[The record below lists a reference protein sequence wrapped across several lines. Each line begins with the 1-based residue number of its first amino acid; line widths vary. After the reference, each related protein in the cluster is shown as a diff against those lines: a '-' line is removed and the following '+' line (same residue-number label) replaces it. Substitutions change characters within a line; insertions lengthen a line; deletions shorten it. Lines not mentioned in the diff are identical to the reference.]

1 MPSSAPTFDEWK
13 AKLMDD
19 RVTQLKSRVAELMT
33 ASKESDAELTELI
46 CPITHCM
53 FRDPV
58 VVDSGHTFDR
68 RAILSHFKVNGA
80 KNPLTLLKLG
90 SASVLTNWAMRNV
103 VQGWLDRHPKVT
115 PDGWDSPELLLELPR
130 GDIRSSPELI
140 YLDIVSFVND
150 IVNDVVNNDEGT
162 DDDEDT
168 NDDEDTDEDED
179 TDDDDEDTEND
190 EGTDDDEDT
199 DDDEGTDDDE
209 DIEVDEDTDDEWDT
223 YEIEDT
229 DDETSSGG

>member
-1 MPSSAPTFDEWK
+1 
-13 AKLMDD
+13 MDD

-130 GDIRSSPELI
+130 GDIRSSPELK
-140 YLDIVSFVND
+140 YLDIVNVVYD
-150 IVNDVVNNDEGT
+150 IVNEVVGTDDDEGT
-162 DDDEDT
+162 DD
-168 NDDEDTDEDED
+168 N
-179 TDDDDEDTEND
+179 

-199 DDDEGTDDDE
+199 DDDEGDDDE
-209 DIEVDEDTDDEWDT
+209 WSTDDE
-223 YEIEDT
+223 
-229 DDETSSGG
+229 SG

>member
-1 MPSSAPTFDEWK
+1 
-13 AKLMDD
+13 MDD
-19 RVTQLKSRVAELMT
+19 RVTQLESRVAELMT

-46 CPITHCM
+46 CPITHCK

-103 VQGWLDRHPKVT
+103 VQGWLDRHPTVT

-179 TDDDDEDTEND
+179 TDDDEDTDND
-190 EGTDDDEDT
+190 DDTDDDEGTDDNEGTDDDEDT
-199 DDDEGTDDDE
+199 DDDEGDDDE
-209 DIEVDEDTDDEWDT
+209 WSTDDE
-223 YEIEDT
+223 
-229 DDETSSGG
+229 SG

>member
-130 GDIRSSPELI
+130 GDIRSSPELK
-140 YLDIVSFVND
+140 YLDIVNVVYD
-150 IVNDVVNNDEGT
+150 IVNEVVGTDDDEGT
-162 DDDEDT
+162 DD
-168 NDDEDTDEDED
+168 N
-179 TDDDDEDTEND
+179 

-199 DDDEGTDDDE
+199 DDDEGDDDE
-209 DIEVDEDTDDEWDT
+209 WSTDDE
-223 YEIEDT
+223 
-229 DDETSSGG
+229 SG

>member
-1 MPSSAPTFDEWK
+1 
-13 AKLMDD
+13 MDD
-19 RVTQLKSRVAELMT
+19 RVTQLESRVAELMT

-103 VQGWLDRHPKVT
+103 VQGWLDRHPTVT
-115 PDGWDSPELLLELPR
+115 PDGWDSRELLLELPR
-130 GDIRSSPELI
+130 GDIRSSPELK

>member
-103 VQGWLDRHPKVT
+103 VQGWLDRHPTVT

-130 GDIRSSPELI
+130 GDIRSSPELK
-140 YLDIVSFVND
+140 YLDIVGT
-150 IVNDVVNNDEGT
+150 NN
-162 DDDEDT
+162 
-168 NDDEDTDEDED
+168 NDED
-179 TDDDDEDTEND
+179 TDDD

-199 DDDEGTDDDE
+199 DDDDVVLVAVLGVLVDVVVQGTDDDEDTDEDEGTDDDE
-209 DIEVDEDTDDEWDT
+209 DIEVDEDTDDEWGT
-223 YEIEDT
+223 YDDEGT